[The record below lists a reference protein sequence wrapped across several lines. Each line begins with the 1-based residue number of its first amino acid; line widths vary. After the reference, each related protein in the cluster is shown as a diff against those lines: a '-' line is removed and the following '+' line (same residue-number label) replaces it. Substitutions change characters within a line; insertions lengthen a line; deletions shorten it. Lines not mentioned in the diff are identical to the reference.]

1 MVGSEVLLVLNS
13 GGGLHVLSQW
23 LELCQG
29 FGALSMINQ
38 GGGGVFSPSKTL
50 DCIDINICIPQ
61 LSKEQYDF

>member
-38 GGGGVFSPSKTL
+38 GGGGGV
-50 DCIDINICIPQ
+50 
-61 LSKEQYDF
+61 LSLQNFRLY